1 MDTVIYKL
9 YIRKLL
15 FIGAT
20 SPISSLEVERS
31 TSRIRRLK
39 VAFRNTVK
47 DERESNLNLLQIHTA
62 DSINVEIL
70 QMFIKKY
77 QEDYF
82 HQL

>member
-70 QMFIKKY
+70 QMFIKKS